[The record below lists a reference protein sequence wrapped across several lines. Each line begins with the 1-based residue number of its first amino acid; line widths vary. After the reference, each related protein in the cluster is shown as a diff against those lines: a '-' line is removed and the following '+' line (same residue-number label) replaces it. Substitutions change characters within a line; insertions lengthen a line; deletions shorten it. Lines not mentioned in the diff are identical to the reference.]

1 LRHPAA
7 DALSG
12 RLLRLKEGAVATS
25 MRGTEFVSKRR
36 TASPWRCASVQARDC
51 MTADALTKWALD
63 APAPSLQLRS
73 ALRSAGAR
81 LARW

>member
-1 LRHPAA
+1 
-7 DALSG
+7 
-12 RLLRLKEGAVATS
+12 

-81 LARW
+81 LVRW